1 MNSLFKE
8 RRQKHFL
15 MLLKYWRLVFNDHF
29 VIALFFLFGA
39 LAYGYAQ
46 WLPSIPAHN
55 VWIELLLVIFM
66 TVIAQ
71 LGRLATLVK
80 TADPIFLLPET
91 SRMKTYFRQ
100 SYGYSLFLG
109 ALISLVGLV
118 VALPLASVTSRTS
131 SWTIALLVI
140 VTLFV
145 KSGWLNL
152 SYLQLSMSQSQNP
165 YWRWLKW
172 IGPVLVW
179 GITWLL
185 SPVAGLCLSLLWLII
200 TSWLVRSNSAINWRV
215 AVTAERDRMATV
227 YRFFNLFTDVPNL
240 QGRVKRRSY
249 LNFIVNWLGQQS
261 VWRFLYGRGLIRN
274 TEISDLVFRL
284 TLVMAAILI
293 FIPITW
299 LNSIIMALALYL
311 IAAQLIP
318 LYDQFA
324 NNAFSYVYPTTKDEQ
339 YYDFQIV
346 FRKVMVIVAIW
357 LAICS
362 IGIHLRIVQVLIN
375 VIIAVIEVPLLTTNY
390 LKYRI
395 AKIEK

>member
-91 SRMKTYFRQ
+91 SRMKTYFREA
-100 SYGYSLFLG
+100 YGYSLFLG
-109 ALISLVGLV
+109 ALISLAGLV
-118 VALPLASVTSRTS
+118 VALPLASVTSRTGS
-131 SWTIALLVI
+131 STIAILVI

-152 SYLQLSMSQSQNP
+152 SYLQLSMAQSQNP
-165 YWRWLKW
+165 CWRWLKW
-172 IGPVLVW
+172 IGPFLVW

-185 SPVAGLCLSLLWLII
+185 SPVAGLCLSFLWLII
-200 TSWLVRSNSAINWRV
+200 TSWLVRSNSAINWRG
-215 AVTAERDRMATV
+215 AVTAERNRMATV

-293 FIPITW
+293 FIPISW

-339 YYDFQIV
+339 YHDFQIV
-346 FRKVMVIVAIW
+346 FRKVMVIVAIG

-362 IGIHLRIVQVLIN
+362 IGIHLRIMQGLIN

>member
-109 ALISLVGLV
+109 ALISLAGLV
-118 VALPLASVTSRTS
+118 VALPLASVTSRTGS
-131 SWTIALLVI
+131 STIAILVI

-152 SYLQLSMSQSQNP
+152 SYLQLSMAQSQNP
-165 YWRWLKW
+165 CWRWLKW
-172 IGPVLVW
+172 IGPFLVW

-185 SPVAGLCLSLLWLII
+185 SPVAGLCLSFLWLII
-200 TSWLVRSNSAINWRV
+200 TSWLVRSNSAINWRG
-215 AVTAERDRMATV
+215 AVTAERNRMATV

-261 VWRFLYGRGLIRN
+261 VWRFLYGRGLIRH

-293 FIPITW
+293 FIPISW

-339 YYDFQIV
+339 YHDFQIV
-346 FRKVMVIVAIW
+346 FRKVMVIVAIG

-362 IGIHLRIVQVLIN
+362 IGIHLRIMQGLIN

>member
-15 MLLKYWRLVFNDHF
+15 ILLKYWRLVFNDHF

-91 SRMKTYFRQ
+91 SRMKTYFREA
-100 SYGYSLFLG
+100 YGYSLFLG
-109 ALISLVGLV
+109 ALISLAGLV
-118 VALPLASVTSRTS
+118 VALPLASVTSRTGS
-131 SWTIALLVI
+131 STIAILVI

-152 SYLQLSMSQSQNP
+152 SYLQLSMAQSQNP
-165 YWRWLKW
+165 CWRWLKW
-172 IGPVLVW
+172 IGPFLVW

-185 SPVAGLCLSLLWLII
+185 SPVAGLCLSFLWLII
-200 TSWLVRSNSAINWRV
+200 TSWLVRSNSAINWRG
-215 AVTAERDRMATV
+215 AVTAERNRMATV

-311 IAAQLIP
+311 IAEQLIP

-339 YYDFQIV
+339 YHDFQIV
-346 FRKVMVIVAIW
+346 FRKVMVIVAIG

-362 IGIHLRIVQVLIN
+362 IGIHLRIMQGLIN

>member
-91 SRMKTYFRQ
+91 SRMKTYFREA
-100 SYGYSLFLG
+100 YGYSLFLG
-109 ALISLVGLV
+109 ALISLAGLV
-118 VALPLASVTSRTS
+118 VALPLASVTSRTGS
-131 SWTIALLVI
+131 STIAILVI

-152 SYLQLSMSQSQNP
+152 SYLQLSMAQSQNP
-165 YWRWLKW
+165 CWRWLKW
-172 IGPVLVW
+172 IGPFLVW

-185 SPVAGLCLSLLWLII
+185 SPVAGLCLSFLWLII
-200 TSWLVRSNSAINWRV
+200 TSWLVRSNSAINWRG
-215 AVTAERDRMATV
+215 AVTAERNRMATV

-293 FIPITW
+293 FIPISW

-318 LYDQFA
+318 LYDQFT

-339 YYDFQIV
+339 YHDFQIV
-346 FRKVMVIVAIW
+346 FRKVMVIVAIG

-362 IGIHLRIVQVLIN
+362 IGIHLRIMQGLIN

>member
-8 RRQKHFL
+8 RRQKHYL

-66 TVIAQ
+66 TVVAQ

-100 SYGYSLFLG
+100 AYGYSLFLG
-109 ALISLVGLV
+109 ALISLAGLV
-118 VALPLASVTSRTS
+118 AALPLASVTSRTS

-152 SYLQLSMSQSQNP
+152 SYLQLSVSQSQHQ

-185 SPVAGLCLSLLWLII
+185 SPVVGLCLSTLWLIV

-215 AVTAERDRMATV
+215 AVIAEQNRMATV

-339 YYDFQIV
+339 YHDFQIV
-346 FRKVMVIVAIW
+346 FRKVIVVVAIG

-362 IGIHLRIVQVLIN
+362 IGIHLRIMQGLIN

>member
-91 SRMKTYFRQ
+91 SRMKTYFREA
-100 SYGYSLFLG
+100 YGYSLFLG
-109 ALISLVGLV
+109 ALISLAGLV
-118 VALPLASVTSRTS
+118 VALPLASVTSRTGS
-131 SWTIALLVI
+131 STIAILVI

-152 SYLQLSMSQSQNP
+152 SYLQLSMAQSQNP
-165 YWRWLKW
+165 CWRWLKW
-172 IGPVLVW
+172 IGPFLVW

-185 SPVAGLCLSLLWLII
+185 SPVAGLCLSFLWLII
-200 TSWLVRSNSAINWRV
+200 TSWLVRSNSAINWRG
-215 AVTAERDRMATV
+215 AVTAERNRMATV

-261 VWRFLYGRGLIRN
+261 VWRFLYGRGLIRH

-293 FIPITW
+293 FIPISW

-339 YYDFQIV
+339 YHDFQIV
-346 FRKVMVIVAIW
+346 FRKVMVIVAIG

-362 IGIHLRIVQVLIN
+362 IGIHLRIMQGLIN

>member
-91 SRMKTYFRQ
+91 SRMKTYFREA
-100 SYGYSLFLG
+100 YGYSLFLG
-109 ALISLVGLV
+109 ALISLAGLV
-118 VALPLASVTSRTS
+118 VALPLASVTSRTGS
-131 SWTIALLVI
+131 STIAILVI

-152 SYLQLSMSQSQNP
+152 SYLQLSMAQSQNP
-165 YWRWLKW
+165 CWRWLKW
-172 IGPVLVW
+172 IGPFLVW

-185 SPVAGLCLSLLWLII
+185 SPVAGLCLSFLWLII
-200 TSWLVRSNSAINWRV
+200 TSWLVRSNSAINWRG
-215 AVTAERDRMATV
+215 AVTAERNRMATV

-261 VWRFLYGRGLIRN
+261 VWRFLYGRGLIRH

-293 FIPITW
+293 FIPISW

-339 YYDFQIV
+339 YHDFQIV
-346 FRKVMVIVAIW
+346 FRKVMVIVAIG

-362 IGIHLRIVQVLIN
+362 IGIHLRIMQGLIN
-375 VIIAVIEVPLLTTNY
+375 VIIEVIEVPLLTTNY

>member
-46 WLPSIPAHN
+46 WLPSIPSHN

-100 SYGYSLFLG
+100 AYGYSMFLG
-109 ALISLVGLV
+109 ALISLAGLV

-185 SPVAGLCLSLLWLII
+185 SPVVGLCLSLLWLII

-215 AVTAERDRMATV
+215 AVTAERNRMATV

-339 YYDFQIV
+339 YHDFQIV
-346 FRKVMVIVAIW
+346 FRKVMVIVAIG

-362 IGIHLRIVQVLIN
+362 IGIHLRIAQGLIN
-375 VIIAVIEVPLLTTNY
+375 AIIAVIEVPLLTTNY

>member
-100 SYGYSLFLG
+100 AYGYSLFLG
-109 ALISLVGLV
+109 ALISLAGLV
-118 VALPLASVTSRTS
+118 VALPLASVTKRTS
-131 SWTIALLVI
+131 SWTIVLLVI

-152 SYLQLSMSQSQNP
+152 SYLQLSMSQSQHQ

-185 SPVAGLCLSLLWLII
+185 SPVVGLCLSFLWLII

-215 AVTAERDRMATV
+215 AVRAERNRMATV

-249 LNFIVNWLGQQS
+249 LTFIVNWLGQQS

-339 YYDFQIV
+339 YHDFQIV
-346 FRKVMVIVAIW
+346 FRKVIVVVAVG

-362 IGIHLRIVQVLIN
+362 IGIHLRIMQGLIN

>member
-1 MNSLFKE
+1 MNSLIKE

-91 SRMKTYFRQ
+91 SRMKTYFREA
-100 SYGYSLFLG
+100 YGYSLFLG
-109 ALISLVGLV
+109 ALISLAGLV
-118 VALPLASVTSRTS
+118 VALPLASVTSRTGS
-131 SWTIALLVI
+131 STIAILVI

-152 SYLQLSMSQSQNP
+152 SYLQLSMAQSQNP
-165 YWRWLKW
+165 CWRWLKW
-172 IGPVLVW
+172 IGPFLVW

-185 SPVAGLCLSLLWLII
+185 SPVAGLCLSFLWLII
-200 TSWLVRSNSAINWRV
+200 TSWLVRSNSAINWRG
-215 AVTAERDRMATV
+215 AVTAERNRMATV

-293 FIPITW
+293 FIPISW

-318 LYDQFA
+318 LYDQFT

-339 YYDFQIV
+339 YHDFQIV
-346 FRKVMVIVAIW
+346 FRKVMVIVAIG

-362 IGIHLRIVQVLIN
+362 IGIHLRIMQGLIN